1 MRFAFPALAI
11 TVFLITCTV
20 LFNTFSNADPRDETG
35 RFLRDVRS
43 GDYKKS
49 VKHFGGNACRCP
61 AKGGWVSYLVYAS
74 GEEPNLAFIMGKDF
88 ELGNS
93 KFQKIPT
100 QSDAKSIVPWE
111 KPEDVVVDVPI
122 VFSKGYQPLFLPLPM
137 AYGQSMTEGELNEF
151 LADPDKDAW
160 KGLTLRMRPSLKPGL
175 MERPKESQEIEYR
188 PTEKLRGVD
197 ATESGS
203 FGVTVDT
210 PSAESE
216 TEKILLEALGK
227 DALVYLHPKDPGAVK
242 TPAGL
247 TVSDEQVEAKLPRI
261 KSVLLRLHVVRR
273 GQLKDW
279 TVYHIGVTE
288 PVLKIGDKEVVLK
301 NFLPPA
307 VARKHAN
314 LPPETEEQAD
324 AQAPEAQS
332 PETQDA
338 QQPKEQSA
346 YPPETQPS
354 QSH

>member
-11 TVFLITCTV
+11 TIFVITCTV
-20 LFNTFSNADPRDETG
+20 LFNTFANADPRDVTG
-35 RFLRDVRS
+35 KFLRDIRL
-43 GDYKKS
+43 GEYKKT

-74 GEEPNLAFIMGKDF
+74 AEEPNLAFMMGKQF
-88 ELGNS
+88 ETGDS
-93 KFQKIPT
+93 KFQRIPT

-122 VFSKGYQPLFLPLPM
+122 VFSKGYNPLFLPLPM
-137 AYGQSMTEGELNEF
+137 AYGQSMTEEELNEF

-160 KGLTLRMRPSLKPGL
+160 KGLTLRMRPSLAPGL
-175 MERPKESQEIEYR
+175 MERPKESLDIEYR

-203 FGVTVDT
+203 FGVTVDNDQ
-210 PSAESE
+210 SAQSE

-227 DALVYLHPKDPGAVK
+227 DALVYLHPKDPGPVK

-247 TVSDEQVEAKLPRI
+247 TVSPEQVEAKLPRI
-261 KSVLLRLHVVRR
+261 KSLLLKLHVVRR

-288 PVLKIGDKEVVLK
+288 PVVKVGDKEIALK

-314 LPPETEEQAD
+314 LPPETETQL
-324 AQAPEAQS
+324 AQ
-332 PETQDA
+332 
-338 QQPKEQSA
+338 
-346 YPPETQPS
+346 PPETQTAPVPEATGTEK
-354 QSH
+354 